1 MNMANNIVIYTI
13 KTCPYCIKAKELLKS
28 KGESFEEIDVSN
40 NEELRQSMMEKS
52 QGRRSVP
59 QIFINNKHI
68 GGCDD
73 LYELEVQNKLDEL
86 LK

>member
-1 MNMANNIVIYTI
+1 MANNIVIYTI